1 MAAPLPGTP
10 WPLIEICCE
19 PSLFRDLPAGLSM
32 GLTSTYERTGRVT
45 VRDVVWVGID
55 AGKASHHAAAVDADG
70 RQLWSVKVAN
80 DQREIEGLVARAG
93 ESGAEVRWAV
103 DLVSPMAS
111 LLLAILLTSGQ
122 DVVYV
127 PGRMV
132 AALAGALG
140 GEGKTDAK
148 DARVIADIARMR
160 PDLAPVTADEELVV
174 ELARLTSHR
183 ADLMAD
189 WVRGVN
195 RLRALLGSIFPA
207 LEAAFDY
214 STRSALILV
223 TGFATPAEVR
233 QAGHGGLAAYLAE
246 HGAWRKGIDA
256 MAATAVQAA
265 AGQTVALPGE
275 ATTAQLIKQTARKL
289 LDLDREIKDTGK
301 LITSRFRD
309 HPQAA
314 IIESLP
320 GMGPI
325 LGAEFLVATGG
336 DARAAFGSPGRLASY
351 AGLVPVPKDSGR
363 VTGNW
368 RRPRRYNRTLRRVF
382 YMAALSSLRADGPSR
397 TFYQRKRSEHRIH
410 TQALLAL
417 ARRLVD
423 VLWALLRDNRTFSPA
438 PPAITAAA

>member
-1 MAAPLPGTP
+1 
-10 WPLIEICCE
+10 
-19 PSLFRDLPAGLSM
+19 
-32 GLTSTYERTGRVT
+32 
-45 VRDVVWVGID
+45 
-55 AGKASHHAAAVDADG
+55 
-70 RQLWSVKVAN
+70 
-80 DQREIEGLVARAG
+80 
-93 ESGAEVRWAV
+93 
-103 DLVSPMAS
+103 MAS
-111 LLLAILLTSGQ
+111 VLLAVLLTSGQ
-122 DVVYV
+122 NVVYV

-132 AALAGALG
+132 AGMAGVF

-148 DARVIADIARMR
+148 DARIIADTARMR
-160 PDLAPVTADEELVV
+160 RDLTRITADDELVV

-183 ADLMAD
+183 ADLMGD

-233 QAGHGGLAAYLAE
+233 QAGHDGLTAYLRE
-246 HGAWRKGIDA
+246 HGAWRKGIST

-265 AGQTVALPGE
+265 AEQTMALPGE
-275 ATTAQLIKQTARKL
+275 ATTAMLVKQVARKL
-289 LDLDREIKDTGK
+289 LELDREIKDTDK
-301 LITSRFRD
+301 LITSKFRA

-325 LGAEFLVATGG
+325 LGAEFLAATGG
-336 DARAAFGSPGRLASY
+336 DVQAAFTSPARLASY

-368 RRPRRYNRTLRRVF
+368 RRPRRYNRALRRVF
-382 YMAALSSLRADGPSR
+382 YMAALSSLRTDGPSKA
-397 TFYQRKRSEHRIH
+397 FYQRKRAEHRIH

-423 VLWALLRDNRTFSPA
+423 VLWALLRDNRTFSTTSPLK
-438 PPAITAAA
+438 AAAAA